1 MIRSD
6 RRLTLLYGI
15 GDFVTLIASFAG
27 VVLFHKDHSLSNQ
40 DYLYM
45 VTLVFAWILLTSKN
59 KVYLL
64 HLHNGLRYRLRNHL
78 KTHFELIAVLSL
90 LYLLLGIP
98 ANYTKSQFMLFL
110 LGYPVINMITNYL
123 LFTIIVRR
131 LRLSGR
137 NVRKALVVGAG
148 RVGMHI
154 ETYFHQN
161 PDFGYRIIGF
171 LDDNPEDSELQYQ
184 IIGRITDMDKVL
196 KERKV
201 DEVIIALPTHLDEK
215 IQLVV
220 DKADYHGV
228 RVRLVPDY
236 FRLLGRNYKTTSFG
250 DMPII
255 NIREISLDRFRF
267 ASLKR
272 ICDVAFSV
280 TALLMLAPLFL
291 VLAILIK
298 WESAGP
304 VFYCPIR
311 LGQGGRQ
318 FKLYKFRS
326 MYQNDAAIAGKAS
339 TTKDD
344 PRVTR
349 IGRFIRKYSLDELPQ
364 FINVLLGDMSVVGPR
379 PHRIFLNEMM
389 QREVDNY
396 MIRHYLKPGIT
407 GWAQVNGWRGPTD
420 TEEQRNNRTAH
431 DLWYV
436 ENWTPLLDI
445 KIIFLTVFSEKTH
458 KAAF

>member
-6 RRLTLLYGI
+6 RRLTLLYGA
-15 GDFVTLIASFAG
+15 GDFLTLVACFMG
-27 VVLFHKDHSLSNQ
+27 VNLFFRPEPLSNQ
-40 DYLYM
+40 DYLYL
-45 VTLVFAWILLTSKN
+45 VTLIFTWIFITSKN
-59 KVYLL
+59 KVYYL
-64 HLHNGLRYRLRNHL
+64 HLHNGLKYRFKNQL
-78 KTHFELIAVLSL
+78 KSHFEHIAILSL
-90 LYLLLGIP
+90 MYLVLGIP
-98 ANYTKSQFMLFL
+98 HGYTKSQFILFL
-110 LGYPVINMITNYL
+110 LGFPAVNMAVNYL
-123 LFTIIVRR
+123 LFAVVRFQR
-131 LRLSGR
+131 LRGK
-137 NVRKALVVGAG
+137 NVRKALIIGAG
-148 RVGMHI
+148 RVGAHI
-154 ETYFHQN
+154 DDYFRQN
-161 PDFGYRIIGF
+161 PDFGYRIVGF
-171 LDDNPEDSELQYQ
+171 LDDYPENSELHYQ
-184 IIGRITDMDKVL
+184 IIGRIHDMDNIL
-196 KERKV
+196 KQMKV

-215 IQLVV
+215 IQYVA

-267 ASLKR
+267 ATLKR
-272 ICDVAFSV
+272 ICDVLFSGF
-280 TALLMLAPLFL
+280 ALIMLAPVFL

-298 WESAGP
+298 WESEGP

-326 MYQNDAAIAGKAS
+326 MYTNDAAVAGKAS

-349 IGRFIRKYSLDELPQ
+349 IGRIIRKYSLDELPQ

-379 PHRIFLNEMM
+379 PHRIFLNEVM

-420 TEEQRNNRTAH
+420 TEEQKNNRTAH

>member
-6 RRLTLLYGI
+6 RRLTLLYGA
-15 GDFVTLIASFAG
+15 GDFLTLFACFAG
-27 VVLFHKDHSLSNQ
+27 INLFRTQSVDNQ
-40 DYLYM
+40 DYLYL
-45 VTLVFAWILLTSKN
+45 VTLIFTWIFITSKN
-59 KVYLL
+59 KVYYL
-64 HLHNGLRYRLRNHL
+64 HLHNGLRYRLKNHL
-78 KTHFELIAVLSL
+78 KTHFEYIAVLSL
-90 LYLLLGIP
+90 FYLVLGIP
-98 ANYTKSQFMLFL
+98 HGYTKSLFITFL
-110 LGYPVINMITNYL
+110 LGYPVVNMVMTYL
-123 LFTIIVRR
+123 LFTVVRR
-131 LRLSGR
+131 LRLRGK
-137 NVRKALVVGAG
+137 NVRKALVIGAG
-148 RVGMHI
+148 RVGAHI
-154 ETYFHQN
+154 ENYFRQN
-161 PDFGYRIIGF
+161 PDFGYRIVGF
-171 LDDNPEDSELQYQ
+171 LDDHPDNSELQYQ
-184 IIGRITDMDKVL
+184 IIGRISDMDRVMTQM
-196 KERKV
+196 KV

-215 IQLVV
+215 IQFVA

-272 ICDVAFSV
+272 ICDVMFSAA
-280 TALLMLAPLFL
+280 ALIMLAPLFL
-291 VLAILIK
+291 VLAIMIK

-318 FKLYKFRS
+318 FKLFKFRS
-326 MYQNDAAIAGKAS
+326 MYTNDAAVTGKAS
-339 TTKDD
+339 TQKDD
-344 PRVTR
+344 PRVTK
-349 IGRFIRKYSLDELPQ
+349 IGRVIRKYSLDELPQ

-379 PHRIFLNEMM
+379 PHRIFLNEVM

-420 TEEQRNNRTAH
+420 TNEQKSNRTAH

>member
-6 RRLTLLYGI
+6 RRLTLLYGA
-15 GDFVTLIASFAG
+15 GDFLTLAGCFAGTNMFYGHDLTEQNYLYLVTLF
-27 VVLFHKDHSLSNQ
+27 F
-40 DYLYM
+40 
-45 VTLVFAWILLTSKN
+45 TWIFFTSKN
-59 KVYLL
+59 KVYYL
-64 HLHNGLRYRLRNHL
+64 HLHNGLKYRFKNHL
-78 KTHFELIAVLSL
+78 KTHFEMIALLCL
-90 LYLLLGIP
+90 LYLVLGIP
-98 ANYTKSQFMLFL
+98 QGYTKTQFMTFL
-110 LGYPVINMITNYL
+110 LGFPAVNMVINYL
-123 LFTIIVRR
+123 LFTIVRSMR
-131 LRLSGR
+131 INGR
-137 NVRKALVVGAG
+137 NVRKALVIGAG
-148 RVGMHI
+148 RVGAHI
-154 ETYFHQN
+154 ENYFHQN

-171 LDDNPEDSELQYQ
+171 LDDNPEDSDLQYQ
-184 IIGRITDMDKVL
+184 IIGRISDMDKVL
-196 KERKV
+196 KEKKV

-215 IQLVV
+215 IQLVA
-220 DKADYHGV
+220 DKADYHGI

-267 ASLKR
+267 ATLKR
-272 ICDVAFSV
+272 VCDVAFSLM
-280 TALLMLAPLFL
+280 ALIMLAPLFL

-326 MYQNDAAIAGKAS
+326 MYQNDAAVAGKAS

-344 PRVTR
+344 PRVTK
-349 IGRFIRKYSLDELPQ
+349 IGRVIRKYSLDELPQ
-364 FINVLLGDMSVVGPR
+364 FINVLIGDMSVVGPR
-379 PHRIFLNEMM
+379 PHRIFLNEVM

-420 TEEQRNNRTAH
+420 TEEQKNNRTAH

>member
-6 RRLTLLYGI
+6 RRLTVLYGA
-15 GDFVTLIASFAG
+15 GDFLTLGGCFAG
-27 VVLFHKDHSLSNQ
+27 INLFYGTGMSDQN
-40 DYLYM
+40 YLYLI
-45 VTLVFAWILLTSKN
+45 TLLFTWIFITSKN
-59 KVYLL
+59 KVYYL
-64 HLHNGLRYRLRNHL
+64 HLHNGLRYRFKNHL
-78 KTHFELIAVLSL
+78 KTHFEMIAVLSL
-90 LYLLLGIP
+90 LYLVLGIP
-98 ANYTKSQFMLFL
+98 QGYTKSQFIAFL
-110 LGYPVINMITNYL
+110 LGFPAINMIVNYL
-123 LFTIIVRR
+123 LFTIVRS
-131 LRLSGR
+131 LRINGR
-137 NVRKALVVGAG
+137 NVRKALVIGAG
-148 RVGMHI
+148 RVGVHI
-154 ETYFHQN
+154 DNYFRHN

-171 LDDNPEDSELQYQ
+171 LDDNPDESELHYQ
-184 IIGRITDMDKVL
+184 IIGRIQDMDNIL
-196 KERKV
+196 KTKKV

-215 IQLVV
+215 IQFVM
-220 DKADYHGV
+220 DKADYHGI

-255 NIREISLDRFRF
+255 NIREISLDRYRF

-272 ICDVAFSV
+272 ICDVIFS
-280 TALLMLAPLFL
+280 TMALLMLAPLFL

-326 MYQNDAAIAGKAS
+326 MHTNDAAIAGKAS

-379 PHRIFLNEMM
+379 PHRIYLNEVM

>member
-6 RRLTLLYGI
+6 RRLTLLYAA
-15 GDFVTLIASFAG
+15 GDFLTLVAAFAG
-27 VVLFHKDHSLSNQ
+27 VNLYYKLQSITNQ
-40 DYLYM
+40 DYLYL
-45 VTLVFAWILLTSKN
+45 VTLIFIWIFITSKN
-59 KVYLL
+59 KNYYL
-64 HLHNGLRYRLRNHL
+64 HLHNGLKYRLKNHL
-78 KTHFELIAVLSL
+78 KSHFEIIAILCL
-90 LYLLLGIP
+90 LYLVLGIP
-98 ANYTKSQFMLFL
+98 QGYTKKQFITFL
-110 LGYPVINMITNYL
+110 LGFPALNMIVNYL
-123 LFTIIVRR
+123 LFSIVRLMR
-131 LRLSGR
+131 IRGK
-137 NVRKALVVGAG
+137 NVRKALVIGAG
-148 RVGMHI
+148 RVGVHI
-154 ETYFHQN
+154 DNYFRQN
-161 PDFGYRIIGF
+161 PDFGYHIIGF
-171 LDDNPEDSELQYQ
+171 LDDNPEDSDLQYQ
-184 IIGRITDMDKVL
+184 IIGRISEMDKVL
-196 KERKV
+196 QERKV

-215 IQLVV
+215 IQYVA
-220 DKADYHGV
+220 DKADYHGI

-272 ICDVAFSV
+272 VCDIAFSAM
-280 TALLMLAPLFL
+280 ALIMLAPLFL

-326 MYQNDAAIAGKAS
+326 MYQNDAAVAGKAS

-344 PRVTR
+344 PRVTK
-349 IGRFIRKYSLDELPQ
+349 IGRVIRKYSLDELPQ
-364 FINVLLGDMSVVGPR
+364 FINVLIGDMSVVGPR
-379 PHRIFLNEMM
+379 PHRIYLNEVM

-436 ENWTPLLDI
+436 ENWTPILDI

>member
-6 RRLTLLYGI
+6 RRLTLLYGA
-15 GDFVTLIASFAG
+15 GDFLTLGGCFAG
-27 VVLFHKDHSLSNQ
+27 INLFYGSGMSNEN
-40 DYLYM
+40 YLYLI
-45 VTLVFAWILLTSKN
+45 TLAFTWIFLTSKN
-59 KVYLL
+59 KVYYL
-64 HLHNGLRYRLRNHL
+64 HLHNGLKYRFKNQL
-78 KTHFELIAVLSL
+78 KTHFELIAILSL
-90 LYLLLGIP
+90 SYLVLGIP
-98 ANYTKSQFMLFL
+98 QGYTKSQFIVFL
-110 LGYPVINMITNYL
+110 LGFPAVNMFVNYV
-123 LFTIIVRR
+123 LFLIVRA
-131 LRLSGR
+131 LRIKGK
-137 NVRKALVVGAG
+137 NVRKALVIGAG
-148 RVGMHI
+148 RVGAHI
-154 ETYFHQN
+154 DNYFRQN
-161 PDFGYRIIGF
+161 ADFGYRIIGF
-171 LDDNPEDSELQYQ
+171 LDDNPEDSDLQYQ
-184 IIGRITDMDKVL
+184 IIGRIDELDHVIQT
-196 KERKV
+196 RKV
-201 DEVIIALPTHLDEK
+201 DEVIIALPTHLDER
-215 IQLVV
+215 IQQVV
-220 DKADYHGV
+220 DRADYFGI

-236 FRLLGRNYKTTSFG
+236 FRLLGRNYKTTAFG

-255 NIREISLDRFRF
+255 NIREISLDRLRF

-272 ICDVAFSV
+272 VCDIAFSAMMLV
-280 TALLMLAPLFL
+280 MLAPLFL
-291 VLAILIK
+291 VLGILIK

-326 MYQNDAAIAGKAS
+326 MYTNDAAVAGKAS

-349 IGRFIRKYSLDELPQ
+349 IGKFIRKYSLDELPQ

-379 PHRIFLNEMM
+379 PHRIFLNEVM
-389 QREVDNY
+389 QKEVDNY

>member
-6 RRLTLLYGI
+6 RRLTLLYAA
-15 GDFVTLIASFAG
+15 GDFLTLVAAFAG
-27 VVLFHKDHSLSNQ
+27 VNLYYRLQSAITNQ
-40 DYLYM
+40 DYLYL
-45 VTLVFAWILLTSKN
+45 VTLIFIWIFITSRNKN
-59 KVYLL
+59 YYL
-64 HLHNGLRYRLRNHL
+64 HLHNGLKYRLKNHL
-78 KTHFELIAVLSL
+78 KSHFEIIAILCL
-90 LYLLLGIP
+90 LYLVLGIP
-98 ANYTKSQFMLFL
+98 QGYTKNQFITFL
-110 LGYPVINMITNYL
+110 LGFPAVNMIVNYL
-123 LFTIIVRR
+123 IFSIVRFMR
-131 LRLSGR
+131 MKGK
-137 NVRKALVVGAG
+137 NVRKALVIGAG
-148 RVGMHI
+148 RVGVHI
-154 ETYFHQN
+154 DNYFRQN

-171 LDDNPEDSELQYQ
+171 LDDNPEDSDLQYQ
-184 IIGRITDMDKVL
+184 IIGRISEMDKVL

-215 IQLVV
+215 IQYVA
-220 DKADYHGV
+220 DKADYHGI

-272 ICDVAFSV
+272 VCDIAFSAM
-280 TALLMLAPLFL
+280 ALIMLAPLFL

-326 MYQNDAAIAGKAS
+326 MYQNDAAVAGKAS

-349 IGRFIRKYSLDELPQ
+349 IGRVIRKYSLDELPQ
-364 FINVLLGDMSVVGPR
+364 FINVLIGDMSVVGPR
-379 PHRIFLNEMM
+379 PHRIYLNEVM

-436 ENWTPLLDI
+436 ENWTPILDI

>member
-6 RRLTLLYGI
+6 RRLTLLYGT
-15 GDFVTLIASFAG
+15 GDFLTLIGCFTGTNMFYGHGMSNQNYLYLVTL
-27 VVLFHKDHSLSNQ
+27 LF
-40 DYLYM
+40 
-45 VTLVFAWILLTSKN
+45 TWIFVTSKN
-59 KVYLL
+59 KVYYL
-64 HLHNGLRYRLRNHL
+64 HLHNGLKYRLKNHI
-78 KTHFELIAVLSL
+78 KSHFEMIAVLSL
-90 LYLLLGIP
+90 LYLVLGIP
-98 ANYTKSQFMLFL
+98 QGYTKSQFIMFL
-110 LGYPVINMITNYL
+110 LGFPAVNLVVNYL
-123 LFTIIVRR
+123 LFTIVRMMR
-131 LRLSGR
+131 IRGK
-137 NVRKALVVGAG
+137 NVRKALVIGAG
-148 RVGMHI
+148 RVGTHI
-154 ETYFHQN
+154 DNYFRQN
-161 PDFGYRIIGF
+161 ADFGYRIIGF
-171 LDDNPEDSELQYQ
+171 LDDNPDDSDLQYQ

-196 KERKV
+196 KEKKV

-215 IQLVV
+215 IQYVV
-220 DKADYHGV
+220 DKADYHGI

-255 NIREISLDRFRF
+255 NIREISLDRYRF

-272 ICDVAFSV
+272 VCDVLFSAMV
-280 TALLMLAPLFL
+280 LLMLAPLFL

-304 VFYCPIR
+304 VFYCPVR
-311 LGQGGRQ
+311 LGQGGRP

-326 MYQNDAAIAGKAS
+326 MYQNDAAVAGKAS
-339 TTKDD
+339 TRKDD

-364 FINVLLGDMSVVGPR
+364 FINVLTGDMSVVGPR
-379 PHRIFLNEMM
+379 PHRIYLNEVM

-458 KAAF
+458 KTAF

>member
-6 RRLTLLYGI
+6 RRLTLLYAA
-15 GDFVTLIASFAG
+15 GDFLTLIATFAG
-27 VVLFHKDHSLSNQ
+27 VNLYYRLQGLVNQ
-40 DYLYM
+40 DYLYL
-45 VTLVFAWILLTSKN
+45 VTLIFIWIFITSKN
-59 KVYLL
+59 KNYYL
-64 HLHNGLRYRLRNHL
+64 HLHNGLKYRLKNHL
-78 KTHFELIAVLSL
+78 KSHFEIIAILSL

-98 ANYTKSQFMLFL
+98 QGYTKYQFITFL
-110 LGYPVINMITNYL
+110 LGFPAVNMLVNYL
-123 LFTIIVRR
+123 LFSIVRHMR
-131 LRLSGR
+131 IKGK
-137 NVRKALVVGAG
+137 NVRKALVIGAG

-154 ETYFHQN
+154 DNYFRHN

-184 IIGRITDMDKVL
+184 IIGGISEMDKVL

-215 IQLVV
+215 IQYVA
-220 DKADYHGV
+220 DKADYHGI

-272 ICDVAFSV
+272 VCDMIFSI
-280 TALLMLAPLFL
+280 TALIMLAPLFL

-304 VFYCPIR
+304 VFYCPVR

-318 FKLYKFRS
+318 FKVYKFRS
-326 MYQNDAAIAGKAS
+326 MYQNDAAVAGKAS

-344 PRVTR
+344 PRVTK
-349 IGRFIRKYSLDELPQ
+349 IGRIIRKYSLDELPQ
-364 FINVLLGDMSVVGPR
+364 FINVVIGDMSVVGPR
-379 PHRIFLNEMM
+379 PHRIYLNEVM

-458 KAAF
+458 KTAF

>member
-6 RRLTLLYGI
+6 RRLTLLYGA
-15 GDFVTLIASFAG
+15 GDFLTLLLCFAGINIFYGHGMSNQNYLYLVTL
-27 VVLFHKDHSLSNQ
+27 LF
-40 DYLYM
+40 
-45 VTLVFAWILLTSKN
+45 TWVFITSKN
-59 KVYLL
+59 KVYYL
-64 HLHNGLRYRLRNHL
+64 HLHNGLRYRFKNQL
-78 KTHFELIAVLSL
+78 KTHFEMIAVLSL
-90 LYLLLGIP
+90 LYLVLGIP
-98 ANYTKSQFMLFL
+98 QGYTKSQFISFL
-110 LGYPVINMITNYL
+110 LGFPVVNMIVNYL
-123 LFTIIVRR
+123 SFAIVRSMR
-131 LRLSGR
+131 IHGR

-148 RVGMHI
+148 RVGSHI
-154 ETYFHQN
+154 ENYFHRN

-171 LDDNPEDSELQYQ
+171 LDDNPEDSDLQYQ
-184 IIGRITDMDKVL
+184 IIGRIADMDKVL
-196 KERKV
+196 KEKKV

-215 IQLVV
+215 IQFVA
-220 DKADYHGV
+220 DKADYHGI

-267 ASLKR
+267 ATLKR
-272 ICDVAFSV
+272 VCDVIFSV
-280 TALLMLAPLFL
+280 MALLMLAPLFL

-326 MYQNDAAIAGKAS
+326 MYTNDAAVAGKAS

-344 PRVTR
+344 PRITK
-349 IGRFIRKYSLDELPQ
+349 IGRMIRKYSLDELPQ
-364 FINVLLGDMSVVGPR
+364 FINVLIGDMSVVGPR
-379 PHRIFLNEMM
+379 PHRIYLNEVM

-458 KAAF
+458 KTAF

>member
-6 RRLTLLYGI
+6 RRLTVLYGA
-15 GDFVTLIASFAG
+15 GDFLTLLCCFVGINAFYAHGMSEQNYLYLITLIF
-27 VVLFHKDHSLSNQ
+27 
-40 DYLYM
+40 
-45 VTLVFAWILLTSKN
+45 TWIFITSKN
-59 KVYLL
+59 KIYYL
-64 HLHNGLRYRLRNHL
+64 HLHNGLRYRFKNHL
-78 KTHFELIAVLSL
+78 KTHFEMIAVLCL
-90 LYLLLGIP
+90 FYLVLGIP
-98 ANYTKSQFMLFL
+98 KGYTKSQFITFL
-110 LGYPVINMITNYL
+110 LSFPVINMIVNYL
-123 LFTIIVRR
+123 LFAIVRSMR
-131 LRLSGR
+131 INGR

-148 RVGMHI
+148 RVGAHI
-154 ETYFHQN
+154 ENYFHQN

-171 LDDNPEDSELQYQ
+171 LDDNPEDSDLQYQ
-184 IIGRITDMDKVL
+184 IIGRISDMDKVL
-196 KERKV
+196 KEKKV

-215 IQLVV
+215 IQFVA
-220 DKADYHGV
+220 DKADYHGI

-267 ASLKR
+267 ATLKR
-272 ICDVAFSV
+272 VCDVIFSLM
-280 TALLMLAPLFL
+280 ALIMLAPLFL

-326 MYQNDAAIAGKAS
+326 MYQNDAAVAGKAS

-344 PRVTR
+344 PRVTK
-349 IGRFIRKYSLDELPQ
+349 IGRVIRKYSLDELPQ
-364 FINVLLGDMSVVGPR
+364 FINVLIGDMSVVGPR
-379 PHRIFLNEMM
+379 PHRIFLNEVM

-420 TEEQRNNRTAH
+420 TEEQKNNRTAH

-436 ENWTPLLDI
+436 ENWTPILDI

>member
-6 RRLTLLYGI
+6 RRLTLLYGA
-15 GDFVTLIASFAG
+15 GDFLTLGGCFAG
-27 VVLFHKDHSLSNQ
+27 INLFYGNGMSNQ
-40 DYLYM
+40 NYLY
-45 VTLVFAWILLTSKN
+45 LLSLAFIWIFLTSKN
-59 KVYLL
+59 KVYYL
-64 HLHNGLRYRLRNHL
+64 HLHNGLKYRFKNQL
-78 KTHFELIAVLSL
+78 KTHFELIAILSL
-90 LYLLLGIP
+90 LYLVLGIP
-98 ANYTKSQFMLFL
+98 QGYTKSHFMVFL
-110 LGYPVINMITNYL
+110 LGFPLVNLVVNYV
-123 LFTIIVRR
+123 LFLVVRTMR
-131 LRLSGR
+131 FNGK
-137 NVRKALVVGAG
+137 NVRKALVIGAG
-148 RVGMHI
+148 RVGAHI
-154 ETYFHQN
+154 DNYFRQN
-161 PDFGYRIIGF
+161 EDFGYRIIGF

-184 IIGRITDMDKVL
+184 IIGRIDDLDQVIQS
-196 KERKV
+196 RKV
-201 DEVIIALPTHLDEK
+201 DEIIIALPTHLDER
-215 IQLVV
+215 IQHVV
-220 DKADYHGV
+220 DRADYSGI

-236 FRLLGRNYKTTSFG
+236 FRLLGRNYKTTAFG

-255 NIREISLDRFRF
+255 NIREISLDRLRF

-272 ICDVAFSV
+272 ICDIAFSAMV
-280 TALLMLAPLFL
+280 LIMLAPLFL

-318 FKLYKFRS
+318 FKVYKFRS
-326 MYQNDAAIAGKAS
+326 MHTNDAAVAGKAS

-344 PRVTR
+344 PRVTK
-349 IGRFIRKYSLDELPQ
+349 IGKFIRKYSLDELPQ
-364 FINVLLGDMSVVGPR
+364 FINVLIGDMSVVGPR
-379 PHRIFLNEMM
+379 PHRIFLNEVM
-389 QREVDNY
+389 QKEVDNY

>member
-6 RRLTLLYGI
+6 RRLTLLYGL
-15 GDFVTLIASFAG
+15 GDFVTLISTFAG
-27 VVLFHKDHSLSNQ
+27 VVLYSKGQSLINQ

-45 VTLVFAWILLTSKN
+45 VTLIFTWILVTSKN
-59 KVYLL
+59 KVYYL
-64 HLHNGLRYRLRNHL
+64 HLHNGLKYRLKNHL
-78 KTHFELIAVLSL
+78 KTHFEFIAVLSL
-90 LYLLLGIP
+90 LYLALGIP
-98 ANYTKSQFMLFL
+98 ANYTKTQFMYFL
-110 LGYPVINMITNYL
+110 LGFPVINMVVNYL
-123 LFTIIVRR
+123 LFTIVRR
-131 LRLSGR
+131 LRINGR

-148 RVGMHI
+148 RVGAHI
-154 ETYFHQN
+154 ETYFLQN

-171 LDDNPEDSELQYQ
+171 LDDNPEHSDLQYQ
-184 IIGRITDMDKVL
+184 IIGRIADMDKIVG
-196 KERKV
+196 ERKV
-201 DEVIIALPTHLDEK
+201 DEIIIALPTHLDEK
-215 IQLVV
+215 IQQVV
-220 DKADYHGV
+220 DKADYHGI

-272 ICDVAFSV
+272 VCDVMFSLF
-280 TALLMLAPLFL
+280 ALIMLAPLFL

-304 VFYCPIR
+304 IFYCPIR

-326 MYQNDAAIAGKAS
+326 MYANDAAVAGKAS

-344 PRVTR
+344 PRVTK
-349 IGRFIRKYSLDELPQ
+349 IGRIIRKYSLDELPQ
-364 FINVLLGDMSVVGPR
+364 FINVLVGDMSVVGPR
-379 PHRIFLNEMM
+379 PHRIFLNEVM
-389 QREVDNY
+389 QREVDHY
-396 MIRHYLKPGIT
+396 MVRHYLKPGIT

-420 TEEQRNNRTAH
+420 TDEQKNNRTAH

-436 ENWTPLLDI
+436 ENWTPILDI

>member
-27 VVLFHKDHSLSNQ
+27 VVLFHKDQSLSNQ

-45 VTLVFAWILLTSKN
+45 VTPVFAWILLTSKN

-272 ICDVAFSV
+272 ICDVAFSANS
-280 TALLMLAPLFL
+280 TADAGALIPGIGHPDQMGICRPRILLPHSF
-291 VLAILIK
+291 
-298 WESAGP
+298 
-304 VFYCPIR
+304 R
-311 LGQGGRQ
+311 TGGRQ

-339 TTKDD
+339 TTKRRSPCNPHRPLYTQIQ
-344 PRVTR
+344 PRRVAS
-349 IGRFIRKYSLDELPQ
+349 IHQCIAGRYERGRPPPPPYLPQ
-364 FINVLLGDMSVVGPR
+364 
-379 PHRIFLNEMM
+379 
-389 QREVDNY
+389 
-396 MIRHYLKPGIT
+396 
-407 GWAQVNGWRGPTD
+407 
-420 TEEQRNNRTAH
+420 
-431 DLWYV
+431 
-436 ENWTPLLDI
+436 
-445 KIIFLTVFSEKTH
+445 
-458 KAAF
+458 

>member
-6 RRLTLLYGI
+6 RRLTLLYAA
-15 GDFVTLIASFAG
+15 GDFLTLVAAFAG
-27 VVLFHKDHSLSNQ
+27 VNLYYKLQSITNQ
-40 DYLYM
+40 DYLYL
-45 VTLVFAWILLTSKN
+45 VTLIFIWIFITSKN
-59 KVYLL
+59 KNYYL
-64 HLHNGLRYRLRNHL
+64 HLHNGLKYRLKNHL
-78 KTHFELIAVLSL
+78 KSHFEIIAILCL
-90 LYLLLGIP
+90 LYLVLGIP
-98 ANYTKSQFMLFL
+98 QGYTKKQFITFL
-110 LGYPVINMITNYL
+110 LGFPALNMIVNYL
-123 LFTIIVRR
+123 LFSIVRLMR
-131 LRLSGR
+131 IRGK
-137 NVRKALVVGAG
+137 NVRKALVIGAG
-148 RVGMHI
+148 RVGVHI
-154 ETYFHQN
+154 DNYFRQN
-161 PDFGYRIIGF
+161 PDFGYHIIGF
-171 LDDNPEDSELQYQ
+171 LDDNPEDSDLQYQ
-184 IIGRITDMDKVL
+184 IIGRISEMDKVL

-215 IQLVV
+215 IQYVA
-220 DKADYHGV
+220 DKADYHGI

-272 ICDVAFSV
+272 VCDIAFSAM
-280 TALLMLAPLFL
+280 ALIMLAPLFL

-326 MYQNDAAIAGKAS
+326 MYQNDAAVAGKAS

-344 PRVTR
+344 PRVTK
-349 IGRFIRKYSLDELPQ
+349 IGRVIRKYSLDELPQ
-364 FINVLLGDMSVVGPR
+364 FINVLIGDMSVVGPR
-379 PHRIFLNEMM
+379 PHRIYLNEVM

-436 ENWTPLLDI
+436 ENWTPILDI